1 MEAPKKMH
9 LTTEHP
15 ANAQPLFNDEPSFF
29 MYGPAGQEGAL
40 EMGPDGRGRVHDEV
54 YGFWVDQGHG
64 VVVSHTSSSSV
75 ILADNRISGIGRTS
89 CV

>member
-1 MEAPKKMH
+1 MH
-9 LTTEHP
+9 LSTEHP
-15 ANAQPLFNDEPSFF
+15 ANAQPLFSTEPSYF

-64 VVVSHTSSSSV
+64 VVVSSWAVVTSKLTAGLV
-75 ILADNRISGIGRTS
+75 VLDVRFR
-89 CV
+89 CQPEC